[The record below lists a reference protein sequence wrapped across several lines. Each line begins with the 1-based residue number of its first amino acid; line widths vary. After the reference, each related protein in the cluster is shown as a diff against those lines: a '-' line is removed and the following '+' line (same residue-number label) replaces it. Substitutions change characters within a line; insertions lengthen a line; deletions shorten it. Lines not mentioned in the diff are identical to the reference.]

1 MVAGGAQGLVAEPA
15 AVLQLELAAGGATAK
30 ITASLISENAAIARP
45 ATALALIPGPPRSSQ
60 GRRRMKARPEFC
72 PRPLKPKPE
81 IVIADATSSCS
92 PTRKCSPT
100 FSSTARVRSIV
111 LPGGSSTC
119 TVIAP
124 WSSSGRKPV
133 GMRTNRAAT
142 PTHSARKA
150 TMASQR
156 QRTSAPTMR

>member
-1 MVAGGAQGLVAEPA
+1 MALPSSEIAGGT
-15 AVLQLELAAGGATAK
+15 TAK
-30 ITASLISENAAIARP
+30 IVASLISENAAIARP

-119 TVIAP
+119 TVIEP

-133 GMRTNRAAT
+133 GMRTN
-142 PTHSARKA
+142 
-150 TMASQR
+150 
-156 QRTSAPTMR
+156 SAPTATVSATKPSITGQRNLTRVWTAR